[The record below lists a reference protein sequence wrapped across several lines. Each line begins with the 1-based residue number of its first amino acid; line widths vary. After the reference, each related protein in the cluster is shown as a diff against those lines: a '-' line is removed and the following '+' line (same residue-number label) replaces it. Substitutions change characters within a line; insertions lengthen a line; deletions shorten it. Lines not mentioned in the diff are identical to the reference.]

1 MISGTMGEEG
11 QEKRRNWTDLGILV
25 QKDPARA
32 AKKIASLLKRTRG
45 NASEA
50 SRRLGIAHAS
60 LLRYFRRLRAA
71 GHPVRPEG
79 KVGRAAHEDG
89 PAFQARAKAVQSAL
103 AADPAALTECQ
114 ADVLR
119 RRYPAEGEPQTCAA
133 IAADL
138 GVTRQAV
145 QRAEKR
151 ALAKLGVAQT

>member
-1 MISGTMGEEG
+1 MIWGTMGEG
-11 QEKRRNWTDLGILV
+11 QKKRRNWTDLGILV
-25 QKDPARA
+25 QKDPKKA

-71 GHPVRPEG
+71 GYPVRPEG
-79 KVGRAAHEDG
+79 KIGRAAHEDG
-89 PAFQARAKAVQSAL
+89 PAYQARAKAVQTAL
-103 AADPAALTECQ
+103 ASNASDLTQVQ

-119 RRYPAEGEPQTCAA
+119 RRYPTEGEPQTCAA
-133 IAADL
+133 AAADL

-151 ALAKLGVAQT
+151 ALAKLGVAPT